1 MHKPIACWQFA
12 LGALLTLGGCS
23 LLPGAE
29 KVQSGVKLAL
39 DTSISD
45 RKSFNDNEARLL
57 VLLPCDISIGSYYRL
72 TNPTQQEALV
82 MLCSGRKPND
92 SPFPLT
98 NSQGLQ

>member
-39 DTSISD
+39 DTSILIASHSTTTKHVCLYCYLATFRLALTTGLPTRHS
-45 RKSFNDNEARLL
+45 RKHL
-57 VLLPCDISIGSYYRL
+57 
-72 TNPTQQEALV
+72 
-82 MLCSGRKPND
+82 
-92 SPFPLT
+92 
-98 NSQGLQ
+98 